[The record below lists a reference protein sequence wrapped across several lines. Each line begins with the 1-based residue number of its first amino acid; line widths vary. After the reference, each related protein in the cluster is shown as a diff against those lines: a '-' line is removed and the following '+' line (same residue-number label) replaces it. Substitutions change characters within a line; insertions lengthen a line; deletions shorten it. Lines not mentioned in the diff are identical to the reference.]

1 MRISITGKICFI
13 LLIIFSLV
21 LISTTLYQAF
31 RERELVLKL
40 STEHVSS
47 LLQSHQN
54 GLNQIINDHPERV
67 EAFQQNLLRQE
78 YVLQVKWIQ
87 DQNSDASTPA
97 DNKNLPADQQEKM
110 ALQGQQLQ
118 QTISHNGRTTIVALM
133 PYYSPEQTAP
143 NAKPIAAIRLEYSLD
158 KQLDAV
164 EQHILISAIMLSAI
178 FSGVLLMT
186 LTIIRKQIV
195 QPLQKLR
202 QAIDD
207 VTDFDDISTR
217 LPIVQND
224 EIDQLNDSFN
234 QLMERLSVKVGEG
247 RQNIPQA
254 EWDDNQN
261 PPPLS

>member
-40 STEHVSS
+40 STEHVAS
-47 LLQSHQN
+47 LLQSHRN
-54 GLNQIINDHPERV
+54 GLDQIINNQPERI
-67 EAFQQNLLRQE
+67 EPFQQNLLRQE
-78 YVLQVKWIQ
+78 YVLKVKWIQ
-87 DQNSDASTPA
+87 DQNRETFGPSGD
-97 DNKNLPADQQEKM
+97 KNRPADQQEKM
-110 ALQGQQLQ
+110 ALQGQPMQ

-133 PYYSPEQTAP
+133 PYYNPEQTVP
-143 NAKPIAAIRLEYSLD
+143 GAKPIAAIRLEYSLD
-158 KQLDAV
+158 KQLDTV
-164 EQHILISAIMLSAI
+164 EQHILISAIMLSTI

-186 LTIIRKQIV
+186 LAIIRNQIV
-195 QPLQKLR
+195 RPLQKLR

-217 LPIVQND
+217 LPVVQND

-234 QLMERLSVKVGEG
+234 QLMERLSVKVGES
-247 RQNIPQA
+247 RQITLA
-254 EWDDNQN
+254 EWNDNQK

>member
-31 RERELVLKL
+31 RERELVLRL
-40 STEHVSS
+40 SAEHVSS
-47 LLQSHQN
+47 LLQSHRN
-54 GLNQIINDHPERV
+54 GLDQIMKNQQTGHLE
-67 EAFQQNLLRQE
+67 EFQNNLLRQE
-78 YVLQVKWIQ
+78 YVLRVKWIQ
-87 DQNSDASTPA
+87 DQNSDASGPTG
-97 DNKNLPADQQEKM
+97 DKNLPADQQEKM
-110 ALQGQQLQ
+110 ALQGQQIQ
-118 QTISHNGRTTIVALM
+118 QTLSHNGRTTIVAII
-133 PYYSPEQTAP
+133 PYYKPGQTAP
-143 NAKPIAAIRLEYSLD
+143 DARPVAAIRLEYSLD
-158 KQLDAV
+158 RQLDTV

-186 LTIIRKQIV
+186 LAIIRNQIV
-195 QPLQKLR
+195 RPLQNLR

-217 LPIVQND
+217 LPVVQND

-234 QLMERLSVKVGEG
+234 QLMERLSVKVGES
-247 RQNIPQA
+247 RQITPS
-254 EWDDNQN
+254 EWNDNQK